1 MAVSANTL
9 FRNSHLGVPDV
20 IKYVF
25 QVFGSR
31 WQVYLLLTLA
41 QLGCAF
47 LATFIYFV
55 VLFTVNHDY
64 YYVFNSGEVIAKLFD
79 ALADGT
85 APDFSIAALVFL
97 IAAGIISSTFSG
109 AMIHVTSEI
118 YAGSSATF
126 SQALAHGWKM
136 CFNIL
141 GYRII
146 YGIGMIACTIV
157 VLILPMA
164 ATTDPNI
171 PLFLFLYL
179 VLLMIFIVA
188 SCVLIGGEPSII
200 VEKQSIIG
208 SFKRAFGL
216 SKSKICLIFCC
227 TFCLKLIEFIIYLVA
242 SKIAGFLALIAQ
254 LIMSPFFAM

>member
-1 MAVSANTL
+1 L
-9 FRNSHLGVPDV
+9 IG
-20 IKYVF
+20 
-25 QVFGSR
+25 
-31 WQVYLLLTLA
+31 
-41 QLGCAF
+41 
-47 LATFIYFV
+47 
-55 VLFTVNHDY
+55 
-64 YYVFNSGEVIAKLFD
+64 
-79 ALADGT
+79 
-85 APDFSIAALVFL
+85 FSIATLVFL
-97 IAAGIISSTFSG
+97 IAAGMISSTFSG
-109 AMIHVTSEI
+109 AMIRVTSEI

-157 VLILPMA
+157 VLVLPMA

-254 LIMSPFFAM
+254 LIMSPFFAIMATILYITLRMQSEEFTQNDLAEELSLSHPIFATISVEPVEEEPMSKQDGFVQAQVV